1 MLLWL
6 TRYLTEF
13 FSVFN
18 VFEYIT
24 FRTIVSAV
32 TALVIALIVG
42 PVVIRRFAQSNIG
55 ETIRDDG
62 PSSHVSKRGTPTMGG
77 LLIVVSIVIS
87 TLLWGDLTSKHVWI
101 VVGVIL
107 GFGLIGFADDYK
119 KLRKGKGISIKWK
132 YFFQSAV
139 GMTAA
144 VVMFTTATT
153 PAETELIIPIF
164 KQVAIPLGFGFIF
177 LAYLMIVG
185 MSNSVNFTDGLD
197 GLAIMPT
204 VMVGAALGLIAYL
217 VGHSEFAEYLQIPHI
232 PGMGEVAI
240 ICGSIVGAGLGFLW
254 YNTYPAQM
262 FMGDVGALALGAALG
277 TIGVLVRHEI
287 VLLIMGGIFVLETAS
302 VIVQVVSFK
311 ILGRRVFQ
319 MAPLHHHFELKE
331 WPEPRIVVRFWI
343 IAFMLVL
350 VGLSML
356 KLR

>member
-6 TRYLTEF
+6 TRYLSELY
-13 FSVFN
+13 SGFN

-32 TALVIALIVG
+32 TALVIALLVG
-42 PVVIRRFAQSNIG
+42 PVVIRRFAQGNIG

-87 TLLWGDLTSKHVWI
+87 TLLWGDLTSKHVWL

-107 GFGLIGFADDYK
+107 GFGLLGFADDYK
-119 KLRKGKGISIKWK
+119 KLRQGKGISIKWK
-132 YFFQSAV
+132 FLFQSAV
-139 GMTAA
+139 GLTAA
-144 VVMFTTATT
+144 IIMFTTATT

-164 KQVAIPLGFGFIF
+164 KQVAIPLGFGFIV

-217 VGHSEFAEYLQIPHI
+217 VGHSEFADYLQIPHI
-232 PGMGEVAI
+232 SGMGEVAI

-287 VLLIMGGIFVLETAS
+287 VLLIMGGIFVVETAS
-302 VIVQVVSFK
+302 VIVQIVSFK

>member
-107 GFGLIGFADDYK
+107 GFGLIGFADDYE

-139 GMTAA
+139 GLTAA

>member
-6 TRYLTEF
+6 TRFLAEF

-32 TALVIALIVG
+32 TALVIALMVG
-42 PVVIRRFAQSNIG
+42 PVVIRRFEQSNIG

-87 TLLWGDLTSKHVWI
+87 TLLWGDLASKHVWI

-139 GMTAA
+139 GLTAA
-144 VVMFTTATT
+144 VVMFTTATI

-217 VGHSEFAEYLQIPHI
+217 VGHSEFADYLQIPHI

-287 VLLIMGGIFVLETAS
+287 VLLIMGGIFVVETAS
-302 VIVQVVSFK
+302 VIVQIVSFK
-311 ILGRRVFQ
+311 ILGRRVFE

>member
-6 TRYLTEF
+6 TQYLSEYY
-13 FSVFN
+13 SVFN

-24 FRTIVSAV
+24 FRTIVSAI

-62 PSSHVSKRGTPTMGG
+62 PSSHESKRGTPTMGG
-77 LLIVVSIVIS
+77 MLIVVSIVIS
-87 TLLWGDLTSKHVWI
+87 TLLWGDLTSRQVWI

-119 KLRKGKGISIKWK
+119 KLRHGKGTSIKWK
-132 YFFQSAV
+132 YFFQTAV
-139 GMTAA
+139 GLTAA
-144 VVMFTTATT
+144 IIMFTTATT
-153 PAETELIIPIF
+153 PAETELIIPLF

-177 LAYLMIVG
+177 LTYLMIVG

-217 VGHSEFAEYLQIPHI
+217 VGHIEFADYLQIPYI

-240 ICGSIVGAGLGFLW
+240 ICGCIVGAGLGFLW

-262 FMGDVGALALGAALG
+262 FMGDVGALSLGAALG

-287 VLLIMGGIFVLETAS
+287 VLLIMGGIFVVETAS
-302 VIVQVVSFK
+302 VIVQVLSYK
-311 ILGRRVFQ
+311 LTGRRVFQ
-319 MAPLHHHFELKE
+319 MAPLHHHFELKK

-350 VGLSML
+350 IGLSML

>member
-6 TRYLTEF
+6 TEYLAEF
-13 FSVFN
+13 HSVFN

-24 FRTIVSAV
+24 FRTIVSAI
-32 TALVIALIVG
+32 TSLMIALCLG
-42 PVVIRRFAQSNIG
+42 PVVIRRFAQQDIG

-62 PSSHVSKRGTPTMGG
+62 PTSHMSKRGTPTMGG
-77 LLIVVSIVIS
+77 LLIVLSILIS
-87 TLLWGDLTSKHVWI
+87 TLLWGDLGSRQVWI

-119 KLRKGKGISIKWK
+119 KLDEGKGISIKWK
-132 YFFQSAV
+132 YFLQSVV
-139 GMTAA
+139 GLTAA
-144 VVMFTTATT
+144 VVMFATATV
-153 PAETELIIPIF
+153 PEETQLIVPIF
-164 KQVAIPLGFGFIF
+164 KEVAIPLGFGFIV

-197 GLAIMPT
+197 GLAVMPT

-217 VGHSEFAEYLQIPHI
+217 VGHIEFSDYLQIPYI

-240 ICGSIVGAGLGFLW
+240 ICGCIVGAGLGFLW
-254 YNTYPAQM
+254 YNAYPAQV
-262 FMGDVGALALGAALG
+262 FMGDVGALSLGSALGV
-277 TIGVLVRHEI
+277 IGVMVRHEI
-287 VLLIMGGIFVLETAS
+287 VLLIMGGIFVVETAS
-302 VIVQVVSFK
+302 VIAQVVSYKAFGK
-311 ILGRRVFQ
+311 RIFQ
-319 MAPLHHHFELKE
+319 MAPLHHHFELKK

-343 IAFMLVL
+343 ISFMLVL

>member
-6 TRYLTEF
+6 TRYLTELH
-13 FSVFN
+13 SGFN

-32 TALVIALIVG
+32 TALVIALLLGPIV
-42 PVVIRRFAQSNIG
+42 ISKFAQSDIG

-62 PSSHVSKRGTPTMGG
+62 PTSHHSKRGTPTMGG
-77 LLIVVSIVIS
+77 VLIVLSILIA
-87 TLLWGDLTSKHVWI
+87 TLLWGELGSKHVWI
-101 VVGVIL
+101 VVGVIV

-119 KLRKGKGISIKWK
+119 KLREGKGISIRLK
-132 YFFQSAV
+132 YVLQSVV
-139 GMTAA
+139 GLSAA
-144 VVMFTTATT
+144 IAMFTTATT
-153 PAETELIIPIF
+153 PAETSLIVPFF
-164 KQVAIPLGFGFIF
+164 KDVAIPLGFGFVV
-177 LAYLMIVG
+177 LSYLMIVG

-217 VGHSEFAEYLQIPHI
+217 VGHSEFSDYLQIPYI
-232 PGMGEVAI
+232 RGVGEIAI
-240 ICGSIVGAGLGFLW
+240 ICGAIVGAGLGFLW
-254 YNTYPAQM
+254 YNAYPAQV
-262 FMGDVGALALGAALG
+262 FMGDVGALSLGAALG

-311 ILGRRVFQ
+311 LLGKRVFQ
-319 MAPLHHHFELKE
+319 MAPLHHHFELKQ

>member
-6 TRYLTEF
+6 TRFLAEF

-32 TALVIALIVG
+32 TALVIALMVG
-42 PVVIRRFAQSNIG
+42 PVVIRQFEQSNIC

-87 TLLWGDLTSKHVWI
+87 TMLWGDLASKHVWI

-139 GMTAA
+139 GLTAA
-144 VVMFTTATT
+144 VVMFTTATI

-217 VGHSEFAEYLQIPHI
+217 VGHSEFADYLQIPHI

-287 VLLIMGGIFVLETAS
+287 VLLIMGGIFVVETAS
-302 VIVQVVSFK
+302 VIVQIVSFK

>member
-6 TRYLTEF
+6 TRFLTEF

-32 TALVIALIVG
+32 TALVIALMVG

-132 YFFQSAV
+132 YFCQSAV
-139 GMTAA
+139 GLTAA
-144 VVMFTTATT
+144 VVMFTTATI

-287 VLLIMGGIFVLETAS
+287 VLLIMGGIFVVETAS
-302 VIVQVVSFK
+302 VIVQIVSFK

>member
-13 FSVFN
+13 YSGFN

-77 LLIVVSIVIS
+77 LLIVVSIVVS

-119 KLRKGKGISIKWK
+119 KLHKGKGISIKWK

-139 GMTAA
+139 GLTAA
-144 VVMFTTATT
+144 VVMFTTATI

-217 VGHSEFAEYLQIPHI
+217 VGHIEFAEYLQIPHI

-262 FMGDVGALALGAALG
+262 FMGYVGALALGAALG

-287 VLLIMGGIFVLETAS
+287 VLLIMGGIFVVETAS
-302 VIVQVVSFK
+302 VIVQIVSFK